1 MPKELTVEMIV
12 KRARG
17 NTDLSSIK
25 QLNFWGQS
33 LGDISV
39 LSHCTSLQSATFSQ
53 NYISSLKCFEGM
65 IYLRELSLARNSINN
80 LKEIRYL
87 STCPSLQKLWLKD
100 NPICKLWDYR
110 IQVIN
115 ILPNLK
121 FLDDEPITVEE
132 RQIANSGF
140 FNSNYEPASSKY
152 ETKRQNEFFNSN
164 YESAPSKYET
174 KRQNEFFNSNY
185 EPAPSKYEP
194 KRQNVKAPSYD
205 PFADSGVKYV
215 NNFQQYG
222 RAYDR
227 PQRDYMSEEMRRSNY
242 PPAMPQMAEENI
254 KYVNNESN
262 FGVYQNKRSD
272 TSGNRYG
279 RYDSE
284 KKKAAPPKN
293 NFHYEQRNIN
303 QPNNNN
309 INVGRNRSYNHYRRN
324 IPGSAKSNQRKYVI
338 ASSSG
343 KKPNIKPKLN
353 ASLNAK
359 RNMNINMNANMNAN
373 NNQKEV
379 SSNSNQQTQQG
390 VVDCIGVLMKG
401 LTRDELLY
409 IANHI
414 ENKISKI

>member
-1 MPKELTVEMIV
+1 MPKELTAEMII

-25 QLNFWGQS
+25 NLNFWGQS

-65 IYLRELSLARNSINN
+65 IYLRELSLARNSINS
-80 LKEIRYL
+80 LKEVRYL
-87 STCPSLQKLWLKD
+87 STCPNLQKLWLKD

-140 FNSNYEPASSKY
+140 FNNNYEPSPQPQY
-152 ETKRQNEFFNSN
+152 EQRYEQRRQNIR
-164 YESAPSKYET
+164 P
-174 KRQNEFFNSNY
+174 
-185 EPAPSKYEP
+185 
-194 KRQNVKAPSYD
+194 PSYD
-205 PFADSGVKYV
+205 PFSDAGVKYV

-227 PQRDYMSEEMRRSNY
+227 QQRDYASENIGSNNY
-242 PPAMPQMAEENI
+242 IAAVPGMTEENK
-254 KYVNNESN
+254 KYVNNVN
-262 FGVYQNKRSD
+262 NYGVYQSKRSD
-272 TSGNRYG
+272 TSGNKYG
-279 RYDSE
+279 RYSSE
-284 KKKAAPPKN
+284 KKKAAIPKN
-293 NFHYEQRNIN
+293 NFHYEQRNMK
-303 QPNNNN
+303 QSNNN
-309 INVGRNRSYNHYRRN
+309 INVKRNLSYNKYGRN
-324 IPGSAKSNQRKYVI
+324 IPGSAKGNQRKYVI
-338 ASSSG
+338 ADG
-343 KKPNIKPKLN
+343 KKPNVKINLN
-353 ASLNAK
+353 ASTRAK
-359 RNMNINMNANMNAN
+359 KNTNNMNINMNMNIN
-373 NNQKEV
+373 NNQLEV
-379 SSNSNQQTQQG
+379 SSNSNQQAQQR
-390 VVDCIGVLMKG
+390 VVDCISVLMKG
-401 LTRDELLY
+401 LSRDELLY